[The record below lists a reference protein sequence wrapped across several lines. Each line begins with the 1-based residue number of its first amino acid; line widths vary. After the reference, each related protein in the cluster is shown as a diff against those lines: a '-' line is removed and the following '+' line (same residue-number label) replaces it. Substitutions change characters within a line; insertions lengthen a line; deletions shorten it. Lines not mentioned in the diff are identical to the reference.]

1 MDGWTRAAR
10 LDGRDN
16 WVRAVTFS
24 PDGAVLAS
32 GDDDGIVRLWDTT
45 WKHRA
50 TLKGHTDNVDTV
62 AFHPGRATRGQRQRR
77 PHRSDLAL
85 VHRTTQHH
93 PGTPGRSQVDG
104 VQSRRHAAL

>member
-50 TLKGHTDNVDTV
+50 AKQLVRAEATLD
-62 AFHPGRATRGQRQRR
+62 
-77 PHRSDLAL
+77 PHKL
-85 VHRTTQHH
+85 
-93 PGTPGRSQVDG
+93 GI
-104 VQSRRHAAL
+104 